1 MKKILFLIAAV
12 LFSISAQAQ
21 IFKSPYK
28 RALEKQT
35 LIAEAQLDTFDFV
48 IDRKSVV

>member
-1 MKKILFLIAAV
+1 MKKILFLSLLICLASVAD
-12 LFSISAQAQ
+12 AQ

-28 RALEKQT
+28 KALEKQT

-48 IDRKSVV
+48 IPPI